1 MPAKSPANDQAVERL
16 GVLGARLRQH
26 RKTLRVSASAAAE
39 AAGLSRV
46 TLFRIEKG
54 VPSVT
59 MGAYL
64 SAMGALG
71 LQLDVAQAQGTASHS
86 ETGSSRTT
94 VGTTTVSSIPDQIR
108 LADYPQLRELAWHIQ
123 DADAYLTPPEALDL
137 YERNWRHADPE
148 RMDKRERALVDALAK
163 ILGGGRLLV

>member
-1 MPAKSPANDQAVERL
+1 MPAKSPANEQAIERL

-46 TLFRIEKG
+46 TLHRIEKG
-54 VPSVT
+54 EPSVT

-71 LQLDVAQAQGTASHS
+71 LQLDVAQAQCTTSYSESASSKSTA
-86 ETGSSRTT
+86 TT
-94 VGTTTVSSIPDQIR
+94 ITTTSIPDRIL

-123 DADAYLTPPEALDL
+123 DADAYLTPREALEL
-137 YERNWRHADPE
+137 YERNWRHADSE
-148 RMDKRERALVDALAK
+148 RMEAHERALVDALAK
-163 ILGGGRLLV
+163 TFGGGRLLV

>member
-1 MPAKSPANDQAVERL
+1 MPAKSPANDQAIERL
-16 GVLGARLRQH
+16 GVLGARLRQR

-46 TLFRIEKG
+46 TLHRIEKG
-54 VPSVT
+54 EPSVT
-59 MGAYL
+59 IGAYL

-71 LQLDVAQAQGTASHS
+71 LQLDVAKAQGTASYS
-86 ETGSSRTT
+86 DSGPSKTT
-94 VGTTTVSSIPDQIR
+94 AGTATSIPDQIR

-123 DADAYLTPPEALDL
+123 DADAYLTPSEALEL

-148 RMDKRERALVDALAK
+148 RMEAHERALVDALAK
-163 ILGGGRLLV
+163 MLGGGRLLV

>member
-1 MPAKSPANDQAVERL
+1 MPAKSPANDQAIERL

-46 TLFRIEKG
+46 TLHRIEKG
-54 VPSVT
+54 EPSVT
-59 MGAYL
+59 IGAYL

-71 LQLDVAQAQGTASHS
+71 LQLDMAQAQGIASYS
-86 ETGSSRTT
+86 ESGSSK
-94 VGTTTVSSIPDQIR
+94 TTVSTIATASIPDQIR

-123 DADAYLTPPEALDL
+123 DADAYLTPREALDL

-148 RMDKRERALVDALAK
+148 RMEAHERALVDALAK
-163 ILGGGRLLV
+163 TLGGGRLLV